1 MSTASNNTPRDL
13 ENGSDLDNVARQPR
27 TSVPS
32 ILFISFVFFM
42 LMYGRGDEFSVARDM
57 YVNGFR
63 SLNYQLGNFTAWRNG
78 TESNFTLVSPCC
90 CLRSRYVRI

>member
-1 MSTASNNTPRDL
+1 MSTASNDTPRDL

-27 TSVPS
+27 TSVPF

-42 LMYGRGDEFSVARDM
+42 LMNGRGDEFSVARDM

-90 CLRSRYVRI
+90 YPRSRYVRV

>member
-1 MSTASNNTPRDL
+1 MTLRAILRMGVTWNLTSPANL
-13 ENGSDLDNVARQPR
+13 KAR

-42 LMYGRGDEFSVARDM
+42 LMNGRGDELSVARDM
-57 YVNGFR
+57 YINSFR

-90 CLRSRYVRI
+90 CLRSRYIRI

>member
-1 MSTASNNTPRDL
+1 MSLRAILRMGVTWNLTSPTNLKA
-13 ENGSDLDNVARQPR
+13 R

-42 LMYGRGDEFSVARDM
+42 LMNGRGDELSVARDM
-57 YVNGFR
+57 YINSFR

-90 CLRSRYVRI
+90 CLRSRYIRI

>member
-1 MSTASNNTPRDL
+1 MTLRAILRMGVTWKTSPANL
-13 ENGSDLDNVARQPR
+13 KAR

-42 LMYGRGDEFSVARDM
+42 LMNSRGDEFSVARDM
-57 YVNGFR
+57 YVNSFR

-78 TESNFTLVSPCC
+78 TESNFILVSPCC
-90 CLRSRYVRI
+90 CLRSRYVRV

>member
-1 MSTASNNTPRDL
+1 MSLRAILRMGVTWNLTSPANL
-13 ENGSDLDNVARQPR
+13 KAR

-42 LMYGRGDEFSVARDM
+42 LMNGRGDELSVARDM
-57 YVNGFR
+57 YINSFR

-90 CLRSRYVRI
+90 CLRSRYIRI